1 MYHFVPARLQSGQL
15 ETHLAQTLRTFEGK
29 DIYVETFRGA
39 RRIQHTGKYDHVR
52 NSGRASFGTRLFV
65 NGCRIRTADFV
76 CADGVVHTIDCVL
89 QPNFRD
95 ETGKWFG
102 DTS

>member
-1 MYHFVPARLQSGQL
+1 M

-39 RRIQHTGKYDHVR
+39 GRKQTGKYYEQR
-52 NSGRASFGTRLFV
+52 SRKASFGTRLFV

-95 ETGKWFG
+95 ETDKWFG